1 MPISAAGSPERRRG
15 GGYTLIELLVVVAI
29 LALATL
35 GVVLSQRNGTEI
47 QLQREAERL
56 SALLEA
62 ARAHSQFS
70 GVPVR
75 WRPSPQGFRFDGL
88 DNEKWP
94 GQWLDS
100 DTLVSPE
107 AVLLLGPEPVIG
119 PQSLELGTRRDPQ
132 FRLRLTTDGL
142 RPFVVQPSRATP

>member
-47 QLQREAERL
+47 RLQREAERL
-56 SALLEA
+56 AALLEA

-75 WRPSPQGFRFDGL
+75 WRSSPRGFRFDGL
-88 DNEKWP
+88 DDEKWP

-100 DTLVSPE
+100 DTLVPSE

-119 PQSLELGTRRDPQ
+119 PQSLELGTRRNPEL
-132 FRLRLTTDGL
+132 RLRLTTDGL
-142 RPFVVQPSRATP
+142 RPFVVQPSSVTP